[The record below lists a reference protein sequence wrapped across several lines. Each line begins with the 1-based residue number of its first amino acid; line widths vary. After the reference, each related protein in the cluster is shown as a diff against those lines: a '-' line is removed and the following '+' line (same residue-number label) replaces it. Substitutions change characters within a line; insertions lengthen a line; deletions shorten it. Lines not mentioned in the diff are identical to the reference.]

1 MNEDSYFAYT
11 HVGTPYY
18 MSPEQ
23 INDQKYNEKSDIWS
37 TGCIIYEVAALRAP
51 FEATTHYQLA
61 MKIKSGKL
69 DRIPAVYSDDLMTV
83 ISAMI
88 QQDPDKRPS
97 VLQLQQH
104 QQIQVRLKEAKLRQV
119 KDQLKRKE
127 IDLNKKEEAVKERD
141 AEILNK
147 RQALKEK
154 EEMLKALERQIE
166 MEE

>member
-1 MNEDSYFAYT
+1 M
-11 HVGTPYY
+11 
-18 MSPEQ
+18 
-23 INDQKYNEKSDIWS
+23 
-37 TGCIIYEVAALRAP
+37 
-51 FEATTHYQLA
+51 
-61 MKIKSGKL
+61 
-69 DRIPAVYSDDLMTV
+69 
-83 ISAMI
+83 
-88 QQDPDKRPS
+88 
-97 VLQLQQH
+97 
-104 QQIQVRLKEAKLRQV
+104 